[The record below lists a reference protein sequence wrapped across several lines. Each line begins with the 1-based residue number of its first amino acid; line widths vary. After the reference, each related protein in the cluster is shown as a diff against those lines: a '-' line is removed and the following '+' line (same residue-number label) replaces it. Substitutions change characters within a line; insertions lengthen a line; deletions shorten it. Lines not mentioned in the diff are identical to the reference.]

1 MKNLLKLGAIL
12 VFGILVLGPFTT
24 HAFNS
29 GTHLYI
35 AEQVLQKCTQ
45 KIDLYYGSIAP
56 DLSLYVAKPTSWRT
70 SFEDTHYKYIDLRS
84 YALGKNQKAFALGW
98 LTHNEE
104 WGADFYSHIKC
115 PSGNGEGY
123 VIQKAEALV
132 NCLLYYSLDLDP
144 EFAHYVIEVAIDLLI
159 KNNDDHKLGEK
170 LLLANL
176 FRSWE
181 DRNLLV
187 KVLVLK
193 EKKTDWLTLATA
205 ELTFRN
211 LVNQYAMALVLHS
224 PYDKKALAELGVQLA
239 LEMYGIK
246 VTKEEVL
253 YILEAAISLCEGDYK
268 EVIEYTIGQIRG
280 KL

>member
-56 DLSLYVAKPTSWRT
+56 DLSLYVAEPQNWPT
-70 SFEDTHYKYIDLRS
+70 SFEDTHYKYIDLRP
-84 YALGKNQKAFALGW
+84 YALGSKQKAFALGW

-104 WGADFYSHIKC
+104 WGADYYAHIKC
-115 PSGNGEGY
+115 PIGNGEGY
-123 VIQKAEALV
+123 VIEKAKILSSQT
-132 NCLLYYSLDLDP
+132 NLKL
-144 EFAHYVIEVAIDLLI
+144 EFAHYVIEVTIDLLL

-193 EKKTDWLTLATA
+193 EKNTDWFTLATT

-211 LVNQYAMALVLHS
+211 LVNQYAMALVLPS
-224 PYDKKALAELGVQLA
+224 PYDKEALAELGVQLA
-239 LEMYGIK
+239 WEMYGIK

-268 EVIEYTIGQIRG
+268 EVIEYTIGQIR
-280 KL
+280 